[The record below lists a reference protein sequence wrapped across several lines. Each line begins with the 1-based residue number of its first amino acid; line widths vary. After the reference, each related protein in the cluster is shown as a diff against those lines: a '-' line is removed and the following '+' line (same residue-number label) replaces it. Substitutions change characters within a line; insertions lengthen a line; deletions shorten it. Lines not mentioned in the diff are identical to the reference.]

1 MISNKRKPKYVVC
14 VIENTMATLLLASVG
29 SNGAWPLHA
38 KNAAN
43 IPCKISKKRIPHPI
57 MCSGNGVAPGT
68 NVVEKATTVPVGKEP
83 EVIPARPVLGR
94 SGFPPGFVFGTA
106 SSAYQVF
113 SLIQLQ
119 SCSVQ

>member
-1 MISNKRKPKYVVC
+1 MAHQLNHH
-14 VIENTMATLLLASVG
+14 ATLLLASVG

-57 MCSGNGVAPGT
+57 LCSVNEVAPGT
-68 NVVEKATTVPVGKEP
+68 NVPIEKATTMPVGKAP
-83 EVIPARPVLGR
+83 EDIPARTVLGR
-94 SGFPPGFVFGTA
+94 SSFPKGFVFGTA
-106 SSAYQVF
+106 SSAYQVL

-119 SCSVQ
+119 S